1 MPEHL
6 CSRCRTALMPD
17 EAGRDVCRAC
27 AKELWFRARAI
38 LLREIRYP
46 KVVAEDYL
54 GRLN

>member
-1 MPEHL
+1 MPEYL
-6 CSRCRTALMPD
+6 CSRCRTALRPD
-17 EAGRDVCRAC
+17 EARRVVCRAC